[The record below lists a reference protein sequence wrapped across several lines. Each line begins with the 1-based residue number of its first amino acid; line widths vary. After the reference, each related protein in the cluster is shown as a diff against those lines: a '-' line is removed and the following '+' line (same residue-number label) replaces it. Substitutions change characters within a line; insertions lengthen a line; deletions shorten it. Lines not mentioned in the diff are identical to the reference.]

1 VWAVNGDSTSVPGF
15 PIKTEQL
22 IHSSPA
28 LGDIDGDG
36 YLEIVV
42 GAGWGTSGREN
53 LVYAWNH
60 DGTPLPAWPK
70 QTAGVTMAPP
80 ALGDID
86 NDGELEIVVGCGNH
100 FNPNSCQWLYAWNA
114 DGSLLPGF
122 PMQPPLPDIGIAG
135 SASMPYSPLLADF
148 DGDNTVEILITQ
160 AGAWG
165 VTVVEPNGV
174 TSDYTM
180 HVTKHGLLASGV
192 VDDIDD
198 DGLLE
203 IVVAGANITTGKGAV
218 FIWNENGSVNAERPW
233 PMFHHDP
240 ARTGLLPQPAVLN
253 APANFEFLYEVGSGN
268 SLTMSLPILNGGGE
282 PFDWEINH
290 SINRLISPT
299 SGASGTVMK
308 QAAIPLEI
316 DTTGLGLGVTE
327 LGSLTVTATSDGEP
341 IEGSPKTVRLSV
353 NVVDDIFIIY
363 VPALY

>member
-1 VWAVNGDSTSVPGF
+1 
-15 PIKTEQL
+15 
-22 IHSSPA
+22 
-28 LGDIDGDG
+28 
-36 YLEIVV
+36 
-42 GAGWGTSGREN
+42 
-53 LVYAWNH
+53 
-60 DGTPLPAWPK
+60 
-70 QTAGVTMAPP
+70 
-80 ALGDID
+80 
-86 NDGELEIVVGCGNH
+86 
-100 FNPNSCQWLYAWNA
+100 
-114 DGSLLPGF
+114 
-122 PMQPPLPDIGIAG
+122 
-135 SASMPYSPLLADF
+135 
-148 DGDNTVEILITQ
+148 
-160 AGAWG
+160 
-165 VTVVEPNGV
+165 
-174 TSDYTM
+174 M